1 VDYAG
6 VCNNNL
12 AQSHIKETKA
22 MKKFITHIGMD
33 TDSQGFDIAIAEGF
47 GSNNHE
53 VRSWGRIAATLTAL
67 DKLIKQLRKQGHQE
81 LRFVYE
87 AGPCGY
93 GIYRHLQ
100 GKEGIVC
107 VVVAPSRIPR
117 QPGER
122 VKTNRRDARKL
133 ARLDRSG
140 DLEAIYVPSEEDEAM
155 RDLSRG
161 RAAAVA
167 AATRV
172 KQQLK
177 SLLLRHGIKYSGK
190 GESWSSDYRQWLGGL
205 QLAHEAQAYVLAEEL
220 VALEEAEARV
230 RRLTERIKELLPA
243 WRMQPVVAALQALRG
258 VALVTAVEMVAE
270 VGDLTRFS
278 KPREVMGYLGLVPS
292 EDSTGDKRRQGSITK
307 TGNGHA
313 RRSLVE
319 SAWAYARPPRVTRA
333 LKQRQQGLSRE
344 IIEISWR
351 AQVRLCGRY
360 RRLSAR
366 GKNKKKII
374 IAVARELCAFMWA
387 IALATANKQVPAT
400 AV

>member
-1 VDYAG
+1 
-6 VCNNNL
+6 
-12 AQSHIKETKA
+12 
-22 MKKFITHIGMD
+22 MKKFITHVGMD
-33 TDSQGFDIAIAEGF
+33 TDSHGFDIAIAEGF

-53 VRSWGRIAATLTAL
+53 VRSLGRIPATLTAL
-67 DKLIKQLRKQGHQE
+67 DKLIKQLRKQGDQE

-107 VVVAPSRIPR
+107 AVVAPSRIPQ

-122 VKTNRRDARKL
+122 IKTNRRDARKL

-155 RDLSRG
+155 RDLSRA
-161 RAAAVA
+161 RAATVEAT
-167 AATRV
+167 TRV

-177 SLLLRHGIKYSGK
+177 SLLLRHGIKYPGK
-190 GESWSSDYRQWLGGL
+190 GESWSSDYRKWLGGL
-205 QLAHEAQAYVLAEEL
+205 QLTHEAQNYVLAEGL
-220 VALEEAEARV
+220 VALAEAEARV
-230 RRLTERIKELLPA
+230 SRLTERIKELLPG

-278 KPREVMGYLGLVPS
+278 NPREVMGYLGLVPM
-292 EDSTGDKRRQGSITK
+292 ENSTGDKRRQGSITK
-307 TGNGHA
+307 SGNGHA

-319 SAWAYARPPRVTRA
+319 SAWAYARPPRLTRA
-333 LKQRQQGLSRE
+333 LKQRQRGLSRE
-344 IIEISWR
+344 VIEISWR

-360 RRLSAR
+360 RRLNAR

-374 IAVARELCAFMWA
+374 IALARELCAFMWA
-387 IALATANKQVPAT
+387 IAQAIGSQAVPAT
-400 AV
+400 

>member
-1 VDYAG
+1 
-6 VCNNNL
+6 
-12 AQSHIKETKA
+12 
-22 MKKFITHIGMD
+22 MKKFITHVGMD
-33 TDSQGFDIAIAEGF
+33 TDSRGFDIAIAEGF
-47 GSNNHE
+47 GSGNTE
-53 VRSWGRIAATLTAL
+53 VRSWGRIAATLEAL
-67 DKLIKQLRKQGHQE
+67 DKLIKQLRAKGHTR

-93 GIYRHLQ
+93 VIYRHLK
-100 GKEGIVC
+100 GREGIEC
-107 VVVAPSRIPR
+107 LVVAPSKIPR

-122 VKTNRRDARKL
+122 VKTNRRDAIKL
-133 ARLDRSG
+133 ARLERAG
-140 DLEAIYVPSEEDEAM
+140 ELEAVYVPEETDEAM
-155 RDLSRG
+155 RDLIRSRG
-161 RAAAVA
+161 AAVE

-177 SLLLRHGIKYSGK
+177 SLLLRHGIKYPGR
-190 GESWSSDYRQWLGGL
+190 GESWSSAYREWLRRVKL
-205 QLAHEAQAYVLAEEL
+205 LHEAQAYVLAEGL
-220 VALEEAEARV
+220 VALAEAEARV
-230 RRLTERIKELLPA
+230 KRLTERISELLPA
-243 WRMQPVVAALQALRG
+243 WRMQAVVAALQALRG
-258 VALVTAVEMVAE
+258 VAMVTAVEMVAE

-278 KPREVMGYLGLVPS
+278 NPRELMGYLGLVPS
-292 EDSTGDKRRQGSITK
+292 ENSTGEKRRQGSITK

-319 SAWAYARPPRVTRA
+319 SAWAYARPPRVTRT

-344 IIEISWR
+344 VIEISWK

-360 RRLSAR
+360 RKLTAR

-387 IALATANKQVPAT
+387 IAIAVNDQKLPAQ

>member
-6 VCNNNL
+6 VCKKQL

-33 TDSQGFDIAIAEGF
+33 TDSRGFDIAIAEGF
-47 GSNNHE
+47 GSNNNE
-53 VRSWGRIAATLTAL
+53 VRSWGRMPATLEAM
-67 DKLIKQLRKQGHQE
+67 DKLIKQLRKQGHTQ

-93 GIYRHLQ
+93 GLYRHLKAR
-100 GKEGIVC
+100 GEEC
-107 VVVAPSRIPR
+107 AVVAPSKIPR
-117 QPGER
+117 KPGER
-122 VKTNRRDARKL
+122 VKTNRRDACKL
-133 ARLDRSG
+133 ARLDRAG
-140 DLEAIYVPSEEDEAM
+140 ELEAVYVPTEEDEAM

-161 RAAAVA
+161 RAAAVE

-177 SLLLRHGIKYSGK
+177 SLLLRHGIKYTGK
-190 GESWSSDYRQWLGGL
+190 GESWSSAYREWLRRL
-205 QLAHEAQAYVLAEEL
+205 QLPHAAQAYVLAEGL
-220 VALEEAEARV
+220 VALDEAEARV
-230 RRLTERIKELLPA
+230 KRLTERISELLPE

-258 VALVTAVEMVAE
+258 VAMVTAVEMVAE
-270 VGDLTRFS
+270 VGDLTRFGN
-278 KPREVMGYLGLVPS
+278 PREVMGYLGLVPS
-292 EDSTGDKRRQGSITK
+292 EDSTGEKRRQGSITK
-307 TGNGHA
+307 TGNGNA

-333 LKQRQQGLSRE
+333 LKQRQQGLARE
-344 IIEISWR
+344 VIEISWR

-374 IAVARELCAFMWA
+374 VAVARELCAFMWA
-387 IALATANKQVPAT
+387 IAVAISDQKLPAQ
-400 AV
+400 AA

>member
-1 VDYAG
+1 
-6 VCNNNL
+6 
-12 AQSHIKETKA
+12 
-22 MKKFITHIGMD
+22 MKKFITHVGMD
-33 TDSQGFDIAIAEGF
+33 TDSRGFDIAIAEGF
-47 GSNNHE
+47 GSNNSE
-53 VRSWGRIAATLTAL
+53 VRSWGRIPATLEAV
-67 DKLIKQLRKQGHQE
+67 DKLIKQLRKQGHTQ

-100 GKEGIVC
+100 GREGIDCAVI
-107 VVVAPSRIPR
+107 APSKIP
-117 QPGER
+117 QKPGER
-122 VKTNRRDARKL
+122 VKTNRRDALKL
-133 ARLDRSG
+133 ARLDRAG

-161 RAAAVA
+161 RAAAVE

-177 SLLLRHGIKYSGK
+177 SLLLRHGIKYTGK
-190 GESWSSDYRQWLGGL
+190 GESWSSAYREWLRRVPL
-205 QLAHEAQAYVLAEEL
+205 PHAAQAYVLAEGL
-220 VALEEAEARV
+220 VALDETEARV
-230 RRLTERIKELLPA
+230 KRLTERICELLPE

-278 KPREVMGYLGLVPS
+278 NPREVMAYLGLVPS
-292 EDSTGDKRRQGSITK
+292 EHSTGDKRRLGSITK

-344 IIEISWR
+344 VIEISWR

-366 GKNKKKII
+366 GKNKNKII
-374 IAVARELCAFMWA
+374 VAVARELCAFMWA
-387 IALATANKQVPAT
+387 IAVATSGKLESK

>member
-1 VDYAG
+1 
-6 VCNNNL
+6 
-12 AQSHIKETKA
+12 

-33 TDSQGFDIAIAEGF
+33 TDSRGFDIAIAEGF
-47 GSNNHE
+47 GSNNNE
-53 VRSWGRIAATLTAL
+53 VRSWGRMPATLEAV
-67 DKLIKQLRKQGHQE
+67 DKLIKQLRKQGHTQ

-93 GIYRHLQ
+93 GLYRHLKAR
-100 GKEGIVC
+100 GEEC
-107 VVVAPSRIPR
+107 AVVAPSKIPR
-117 QPGER
+117 KPGER
-122 VKTNRRDARKL
+122 VKTNRRDACKL
-133 ARLDRSG
+133 ARLDRAG
-140 DLEAIYVPSEEDEAM
+140 ELEAVYVPTEEDEAM

-161 RAAAVA
+161 RTAAVE

-177 SLLLRHGIKYSGK
+177 SLLLRHGIKYTGK
-190 GESWSSDYRQWLGGL
+190 GESWSSAYREWLRRL
-205 QLAHEAQAYVLAEEL
+205 QLPHAAQAYVLAEGL
-220 VALEEAEARV
+220 VALDEAEARV
-230 RRLTERIKELLPA
+230 KRLTERISELLPE

-270 VGDLTRFS
+270 VGDLTRFGN
-278 KPREVMGYLGLVPS
+278 PREVMGYLGLVPS
-292 EDSTGDKRRQGSITK
+292 EDSTGEKRRQGSITK
-307 TGNGHA
+307 TGNGNA

-333 LKQRQQGLSRE
+333 LKQRQQGLARE
-344 IIEISWR
+344 VIEISWR

-374 IAVARELCAFMWA
+374 VAIARELCAFMWA
-387 IALATANKQVPAT
+387 IAVAISDQKLPAQ
-400 AV
+400 AA

>member
-1 VDYAG
+1 
-6 VCNNNL
+6 
-12 AQSHIKETKA
+12 
-22 MKKFITHIGMD
+22 MKKFITHVGMD
-33 TDSQGFDIAIAEGF
+33 TDSRGFDIAIAEGF
-47 GSNNHE
+47 GSDNHE
-53 VRSWGRIAATLTAL
+53 VRGLGRIPATLAAV
-67 DKLIKQLRKQGHQE
+67 DKLIKQLRKRGYRE

-100 GKEGIVC
+100 GKEGIAC
-107 VVVAPSRIPR
+107 VVVAPSKIPR

-122 VKTNRRDARKL
+122 VKTNRRDALKL

-161 RAAAVA
+161 RAAAVE
-167 AATRV
+167 AATRM

-177 SLLLRHGIKYSGK
+177 SLLLRQGIKYPGK
-190 GESWSSDYRQWLGGL
+190 GESWSNAYRNWLGGL
-205 QLAHEAQAYVLAEEL
+205 QLPHEAQAYVLAEGL
-220 VALEEAEARV
+220 VALAEAEARV
-230 RRLTERIKELLPA
+230 LRLTERIRELLPG

-258 VALVTAVEMVAE
+258 VAMVTAVEMVAE

-278 KPREVMGYLGLVPS
+278 NPREVMGYLGLVPM

-319 SAWAYARPPRVTRA
+319 SAWAYARPPRLTRA

-344 IIEISWR
+344 VIEISWR

-360 RRLSAR
+360 RRLTAR

-374 IAVARELCAFMWA
+374 IAIARELCAFMWA
-387 IALATANKQVPAT
+387 IAVTTSGQQVA
-400 AV
+400 ARAA

>member
-1 VDYAG
+1 
-6 VCNNNL
+6 
-12 AQSHIKETKA
+12 
-22 MKKFITHIGMD
+22 MKKFITHVGMD
-33 TDSQGFDIAIAEGF
+33 TDSRGFDIALAEGF
-47 GSNNHE
+47 GSDNSE
-53 VRSWGRIAATLTAL
+53 VRSWGRIPATLAAV
-67 DKLIKQLRKQGHQE
+67 DKLIKQLRRQGHRQ

-87 AGPCGY
+87 AGPCGF
-93 GIYRHLQ
+93 GLYRHLKAR
-100 GKEGIVC
+100 GEECAVI
-107 VVVAPSRIPR
+107 APSKIPR
-117 QPGER
+117 KPGER
-122 VKTNRRDARKL
+122 VKTNRRDALKL
-133 ARLDRSG
+133 ARLDRAG
-140 DLEAIYVPSEEDEAM
+140 ELEAIYVPSEEDEAM

-177 SLLLRHGIKYSGK
+177 SLLLRHGIKYTGK
-190 GESWSSDYRQWLGGL
+190 GESWSSAYREWLRRL
-205 QLAHEAQAYVLAEEL
+205 QLPHEAQAYVLAEGL
-220 VALEEAEARV
+220 VALDEAEARV
-230 RRLTERIKELLPA
+230 KRLTKRISELLPG

-258 VALVTAVEMVAE
+258 VAMVTAVEMVAE

-278 KPREVMGYLGLVPS
+278 NPRELMGYLGLVPS
-292 EDSTGDKRRQGSITK
+292 EASTGDKRRQGSITK

-344 IIEISWR
+344 VIEISWR

-374 IAVARELCAFMWA
+374 IAVARELSAFMWA
-387 IALATANKQVPAT
+387 IAVATSGQQGPA
-400 AV
+400 AAA

>member
-1 VDYAG
+1 
-6 VCNNNL
+6 
-12 AQSHIKETKA
+12 
-22 MKKFITHIGMD
+22 MKKFITHVGMD
-33 TDSQGFDIAIAEGF
+33 TDSRGFDIAIAEGF
-47 GSNNHE
+47 GSDNSE
-53 VRSWGRIAATLTAL
+53 VRCWGRIPATLAAV
-67 DKLIKQLRKQGHQE
+67 DKLIKQLRRQGYRE

-87 AGPCGY
+87 AGPCGF
-93 GIYRHLQ
+93 GLYRHLQ
-100 GKEGIVC
+100 GRAGIVC
-107 VVVAPSRIPR
+107 AVVAPSRIPR

-122 VKTNRRDARKL
+122 VKTNRRDALKL
-133 ARLDRSG
+133 ARLDRAG

-161 RAAAVA
+161 RAAAVE

-177 SLLLRHGIKYSGK
+177 SLLLRHGIKYTGK
-190 GESWSSDYRQWLGGL
+190 GESWSSDYRKWLGVL
-205 QLAHEAQAYVLAEEL
+205 QLPHEAQAYVLAEGL
-220 VALEEAEARV
+220 VALEEAEGRV
-230 RRLTERIKELLPA
+230 KRLTERIRELLPG

-258 VALVTAVEMVAE
+258 VAMVTAVEMVAE

-278 KPREVMGYLGLVPS
+278 NPREVMGYLGLVPS

-307 TGNGHA
+307 TGNGNA

-344 IIEISWR
+344 VVEISWR

-374 IAVARELCAFMWA
+374 IALARELCAFMWA
-387 IALATANKQVPAT
+387 IALATSGRQVPAR
-400 AV
+400 AA

>member
-1 VDYAG
+1 
-6 VCNNNL
+6 
-12 AQSHIKETKA
+12 

-33 TDSQGFDIAIAEGF
+33 TDSRGFDIGIAEGF
-47 GSNNHE
+47 GSNNQE
-53 VRSWGRIAATLTAL
+53 VRSWGRIPATLAAV
-67 DKLIKQLRKQGHQE
+67 DKLIKQLRKRGYQE

-100 GKEGIVC
+100 GKAGIVC
-107 VVVAPSRIPR
+107 VVVAPSKIPR

-122 VKTNRRDARKL
+122 VKTNRRDALKL
-133 ARLDRSG
+133 ARLDRAG
-140 DLEAIYVPSEEDEAM
+140 ELEAIYVPSEEDEAL

-161 RAAAVA
+161 RAAAVE

-177 SLLLRHGIKYSGK
+177 SLLLRQGIKYTGK
-190 GESWSSDYRQWLGGL
+190 GESWSSDYRKWLSAL
-205 QLAHEAQAYVLAEEL
+205 PLAHEAQAYVLAEGL

-230 RRLTERIKELLPA
+230 RRLTERIKELVPG
-243 WRMQPVVAALQALRG
+243 WRMHSVVAALQALRG

-278 KPREVMGYLGLVPS
+278 NPREVMGYLGLVPR
-292 EDSTGDKRRQGSITK
+292 ENSTGDKRRQGSITK

-319 SAWAYARPPRVTRA
+319 SAWAYARPPRLTRA
-333 LKQRQQGLSRE
+333 LNQRQQGLSRE
-344 IIEISWR
+344 VIEISWR

-374 IAVARELCAFMWA
+374 VAIARELCAFMWA
-387 IALATANKQVPAT
+387 IAVATRGQSQAAR
-400 AV
+400 A

>member
-1 VDYAG
+1 
-6 VCNNNL
+6 
-12 AQSHIKETKA
+12 

-33 TDSQGFDIAIAEGF
+33 TDSRGFDIAIAEGF
-47 GSNNHE
+47 GSDNSE
-53 VRSWGRIAATLTAL
+53 VRSWGRIPATLAGV
-67 DKLIKQLRKQGHQE
+67 DKLIKQLRKQGHNY

-93 GIYRHLQ
+93 GLYRHLKAR
-100 GKEGIVC
+100 GEEC
-107 VVVAPSRIPR
+107 AVVAPSKIP
-117 QPGER
+117 QKPGER
-122 VKTNRRDARKL
+122 VKTNRRDAFKL
-133 ARLDRSG
+133 ARLDRAG
-140 DLEAIYVPSEEDEAM
+140 ELEAIYVPTEEDEAM

-161 RAAAVA
+161 RAAAVE

-177 SLLLRHGIKYSGK
+177 SLLLRHGIKYPGK
-190 GESWSSDYRQWLGGL
+190 GESWSSDYRQWLRGL
-205 QLAHEAQAYVLAEEL
+205 QLPHEAQAYVLAEGL
-220 VALEEAEARV
+220 VGLDEAEARV
-230 RRLTERIKELLPA
+230 TRLTERIRELLPG

-258 VALVTAVEMVAE
+258 VAMVTAVEMVAE
-270 VGDLTRFS
+270 VGDLTRFGN
-278 KPREVMGYLGLVPS
+278 PREVMGYLGLVPS

-319 SAWAYARPPRVTRA
+319 SAWAYARPPRVSRA

-344 IIEISWR
+344 VIEISWR

-374 IAVARELCAFMWA
+374 VAIARELCAFMWA
-387 IALATANKQVPAT
+387 IAVAIRGEKHLTQAA
-400 AV
+400 